1 MLANKYICINTHTH
15 TFFPILVVTAKRNWN
30 YKMLKFNSKK
40 PVESIHA
47 RIRKM
52 DSALQVGL

>member
-1 MLANKYICINTHTH
+1 MLQWENWDLRM
-15 TFFPILVVTAKRNWN
+15 PAKRNWN

-52 DSALQVGL
+52 DSALQPQDHKV